1 MTTIVANTFE
11 IIGLDGIANWFK
23 NLNAE
28 LQRRRNIKHTIKQ
41 LSALSNRELND
52 IGVARGDIWHIAHQS
67 YPKAL
72 RGEAMETNRNL
83 RGWV

>member
-11 IIGLDGIANWFK
+11 TIGLNGIANWFK

-28 LQRRRNIKHTIKQ
+28 LQRRKNIKHTIKQ

-52 IGVARGDIWHIAHQS
+52 IGLARGDIWHVAHTS
-67 YPKAL
+67 YPKGKTVAQV
-72 RGEAMETNRNL
+72 NRNL